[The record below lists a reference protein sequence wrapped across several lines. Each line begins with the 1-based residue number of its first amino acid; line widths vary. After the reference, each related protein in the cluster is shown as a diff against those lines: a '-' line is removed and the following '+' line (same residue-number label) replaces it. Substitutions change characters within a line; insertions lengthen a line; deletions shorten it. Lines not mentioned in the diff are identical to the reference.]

1 MSKIINDKEVRKL
14 FEEHEVA
21 IITGSFDVLHL
32 GHLRFFSQ
40 VKSHIKNG
48 TKLLVLILSDQEIK
62 RRKGTKRPIFS
73 QAERAEALSYIDTID
88 YILEWKLRWEDLREF
103 VKEMK
108 PHYLAVVKG
117 DPGIEN
123 KREIINCYGGELI
136 EVNKVD
142 DFSSSDIIN
151 KLGL

>member
-1 MSKIINDKEVRKL
+1 MSKIITDKEVRKL
-14 FEEHEVA
+14 FEKHEVA
-21 IITGSFDVLHL
+21 LITGSFDVLHL

-40 VKSHIKNG
+40 VKSQIKKNI
-48 TKLLVLILSDQEIK
+48 KLLVIILSDQEIK
-62 RRKGTKRPIFS
+62 RRKGSQRPIFT
-73 QAERAEALSYIDTID
+73 QNERAEALSYIEMID
-88 YILEWKLRWEDLREF
+88 YILEWKMNWEDLRDF

-108 PHYLAVVKG
+108 PHYLAVVSG

-123 KREIINCYGGELI
+123 KREIIKSYGGKLI

-142 DFSSSDIIN
+142 NFSSSDIIE